1 MDLFMLRI
9 GPKTIWPFS
18 RNLRSKSRISSKK
31 RLEPQM
37 TIFIIFAFTLLIPI
51 RAFQIKFHLTSGIY
65 EVFLERSGRKIWVK
79 PEPRAEPYIPCY
91 TPRAKRSGA
100 RAQRGATE
108 RSEFK
113 KYFSFNR
120 ILIGF
125 FFNLNK
131 FVFVLGEGQR
141 GIKGVNALCPKL
153 LIPSS
158 GDNNIID
165 SRWICRCGYR
175 FPPFPLR

>member
-1 MDLFMLRI
+1 MRQRPVSESSSEQSGTGLLHFKKISKGLNQNVKIICLAKLRI
-9 GPKTIWPFS
+9 
-18 RNLRSKSRISSKK
+18 
-31 RLEPQM
+31 
-37 TIFIIFAFTLLIPI
+37 
-51 RAFQIKFHLTSGIY
+51 TSGIY

-79 PEPRAEPYIPCY
+79 PELRAEPYIPCY

-141 GIKGVNALCPKL
+141 GIKGVNARSPKL
-153 LIPSS
+153 LIFRSNVKIFFQS
-158 GDNNIID
+158 
-165 SRWICRCGYR
+165 
-175 FPPFPLR
+175 